1 MHKIR
6 IKRHLYHLS
15 IVFAFL
21 LVFVSLPVQAETSQS
36 TAVSVT
42 FIRRIT
48 SENLPGNSKEEARYP
63 EISIAYPNKYMFSE
77 KLPQTNNSIN
87 YIFSGLGSSLVTLV
101 LIGLRKKGEKVNEQN
116 TK

>member
-6 IKRHLYHLS
+6 IKRYLYRLS
-15 IVFAFL
+15 IVLACL
-21 LVFVSLPVQAETSQS
+21 LVFVSLPVRAETSQS

-48 SENLPGNSKEEARYP
+48 SENLPGNSKEETHYP
-63 EISIAYPNKYMFSE
+63 EISIVHPNKYMFSE

-87 YIFSGLGSSLVTLV
+87 YIFSGLGSSLITLG
-101 LIGLRKKGEKVNEQN
+101 LIGLKKRRESK
-116 TK
+116 